1 MNDLSIDIETLGT
14 ASNAAV
20 LSIGAVFFDRATG
33 EIRKSFYTQ
42 IDLAWSLSSG
52 AVSADTLRWWM
63 QQNAEARRVF
73 EPGGVDA
80 PTACQQFVSFV
91 QTGAQRSHDAIPWGN
106 GASFDV
112 SILETLLA
120 RYGFAAPWRFW
131 NIRDMRT
138 LMEAA
143 ELAGFSRDQIA
154 FQGTAHNALDDAQHQ
169 ARCISAAW
177 QQLQSALGH

>member
-33 EIRKSFYTQ
+33 EIGKSFYTQ

-52 AVSADTLRWWM
+52 AISADTLRWWM
-63 QQNAEARRVF
+63 GQNADARRVF

-80 PTACQQFVSFV
+80 PSACQQFVSFV
-91 QTGAQRSHDAIPWGN
+91 QGGPAHVIPWGN
-106 GASFDV
+106 GATFDV
-112 SILETLLA
+112 TILETLLA

-138 LMEAA
+138 LMETA
-143 ELAGFSRDQIA
+143 ELAGFSRDQIP